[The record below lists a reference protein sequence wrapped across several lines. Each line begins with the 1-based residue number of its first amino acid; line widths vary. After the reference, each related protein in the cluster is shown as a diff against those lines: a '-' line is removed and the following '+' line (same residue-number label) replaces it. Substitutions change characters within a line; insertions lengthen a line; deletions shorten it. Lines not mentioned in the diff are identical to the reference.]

1 MSEHIEKPI
10 LVRRKD
16 LADDI
21 STLIATS
28 GLPAFAMIDIF
39 ENAVEVLRRMNV
51 EEEKQQILDYRRKVA
66 QNANNKEKGPDPV
79 QPQV

>member
-1 MSEHIEKPI
+1 MSEQIEKPI

-39 ENAVEVLRRMNV
+39 ENAIEVLKQMNV
-51 EEEKQQILDYRRKVA
+51 EQERQQLVEYRRKVA
-66 QNANNKEKGPDPV
+66 QNANNKKKGPDPV

>member
-1 MSEHIEKPI
+1 MEKIEKGL

-21 STLIATS
+21 SALIATS

-39 ENAVEVLRRMNV
+39 ENAVTVLRQMNV
-51 EEEKQQILDYRRKVA
+51 EQERQEIVEYQRKVAA
-66 QNANNKEKGPDPV
+66 QNANNKEKRKDPV
-79 QPQV
+79 QA

>member
-21 STLIATS
+21 SALIATS

-39 ENAVEVLRRMNV
+39 ENAVEVLKQMNI
-51 EEEKQQILDYRRKVA
+51 EQEKQQIIEYKRKVAA
-66 QNANNKEKGPDPV
+66 QNANNKKEGETPV
-79 QPQV
+79 QA

>member
-1 MSEHIEKPI
+1 MEKVEKGL

-21 STLIATS
+21 SALIATS

-39 ENAVEVLRRMNV
+39 ENAVTVLRQMNV
-51 EEEKQQILDYRRKVA
+51 EQERQEIVEYQRKVAA
-66 QNANNKEKGPDPV
+66 QNANNKEKRKDPV
-79 QPQV
+79 QA

>member
-1 MSEHIEKPI
+1 MEKIEKSL

-21 STLIATS
+21 SALIATS

-39 ENAVEVLRRMNV
+39 ENAVTVLRQMNV
-51 EEEKQQILDYRRKVA
+51 EQERQKIVEYQRKVAA
-66 QNANNKEKGPDPV
+66 QNANNKEKRKDPV
-79 QPQV
+79 QA

>member
-1 MSEHIEKPI
+1 MEKIEKSL

-21 STLIATS
+21 SALIATS

-39 ENAVEVLRRMNV
+39 ENAVTVLRQMNV
-51 EEEKQQILDYRRKVA
+51 EQERQEIVEYQRKVAA
-66 QNANNKEKGPDPV
+66 QNANNKEKRKDPV
-79 QPQV
+79 QA

>member
-1 MSEHIEKPI
+1 MEHIEKPI

-51 EEEKQQILDYRRKVA
+51 EEEKQQILDYRRKVT
-66 QNANNKEKGPDPV
+66 QNANNKENQQSLKLVP
-79 QPQV
+79 

>member
-1 MSEHIEKPI
+1 MSEQIEKPI

-39 ENAVEVLRRMNV
+39 ENAIEVLRRMNV
-51 EEEKQQILDYRRKVA
+51 EEERQQITEYKRKVS
-66 QNANNKEKGPDPV
+66 QNANNKEKRPDPV
-79 QPQV
+79 QT

>member
-1 MSEHIEKPI
+1 MEKIEKSL

-21 STLIATS
+21 SALIATS

-39 ENAVEVLRRMNV
+39 EHAVTVLRQMNV
-51 EEEKQQILDYRRKVA
+51 EQERQEIVEYQRKVAA
-66 QNANNKEKGPDPV
+66 QNANNKEKRKDPV
-79 QPQV
+79 QA